1 MRVSHGKVFRVRGV
15 SQRIEGFRVE
25 RARIKTHIRGFDEA
39 VGGGLPEGYVVLVSG
54 APGTM
59 KSSLAFS
66 IVYQNALRDGKRS
79 AYFTLEQSKD
89 LVLEQM
95 ASLGMTDETAL
106 EKLVLM
112 DMGNIRKNLSY
123 LQGRGTWLEL
133 FKMYCNNV
141 MKSERLACL
150 VVDSLD
156 VLETMAKMP
165 DRRSE
170 LYFLFEWLRDLGP
183 LTLLLSEQPLEGGT
197 GRAPDEA
204 YLADGILELELHPS
218 AADEIQRRLRVVKLR
233 ATRHATGYYAL
244 SYDDTAFKVARPVPG
259 TPEAGFVSA
268 KRT

>member
-1 MRVSHGKVFRVRGV
+1 M
-15 SQRIEGFRVE
+15 E
-25 RARIKTHIRGFDEA
+25 RTRIKTYIRGFDEA

-66 IVYQNALRDGKRS
+66 ILYQNALREGKRG

-89 LVLEQM
+89 LLLEQM
-95 ASLGMTDETAL
+95 ASMGMADEKVW
-106 EKLVLM
+106 ENLVLM
-112 DMGNIRKNLSY
+112 DMGNIRKNLNY

-156 VLETMAKMP
+156 VLETMAKMQ

-183 LTLLLSEQPLEGGT
+183 LTLLLSEQPLEAVD

-204 YLADGILELELHPS
+204 YLADGILHLELHEAS
-218 AADEIQRRLRVVKLR
+218 DLFVQRRLRVAKLR
-233 ATRHATGYYAL
+233 STRHETGYYAL
-244 SYDDTAFKVARPVPG
+244 SYEDG
-259 TPEAGFVSA
+259 GFEVTRSVSGSG
-268 KRT
+268 

>member
-1 MRVSHGKVFRVRGV
+1 M
-15 SQRIEGFRVE
+15 E
-25 RARIKTHIRGFDEA
+25 RTRIKTYVRGLDEA
-39 VGGGLPEGYVVLVSG
+39 IGGGLPEGYVVLVAG

-66 IVYQNALRDGKRS
+66 ILYQNALVEGKRG

-89 LVLEQM
+89 LLLEQM
-95 ASLGMTDETAL
+95 ASLGMTDEEAL
-106 EKLVLM
+106 SRLVLM

-141 MKSERLACL
+141 MKTERLACL

-165 DRRSE
+165 DRRAE
-170 LYFLFEWLRDLGP
+170 LYFLVEWLRDLGP
-183 LTLLLSEQPLEGGT
+183 LSLLLSEQPLAAGD

-204 YLADGILELELHPS
+204 YLADGILELQLHATS
-218 AADEIQRRLRVVKLR
+218 DVSMRRRLRVAKMR
-233 ATRHATGYYAL
+233 ATRHETGYYAL
-244 SYDDTAFKVARPVPG
+244 RYEDGAFAVA
-259 TPEAGFVSA
+259 AAVSDPD
-268 KRT
+268 